1 MADQRQTKGNDS
13 QPEVRL
19 ELTNAEGRQVWA
31 LYSERPHSAAPDQT
45 APLGRYLEELLAIA
59 WRWRRRILVGAG
71 IGAALGVVYLLLTPS
86 VYVVRALVHIEQR
99 DSVLQQYDALRTDT
113 TFIATQAEVFHSPSI
128 VANAFDSLGL
138 PARSPGLVKRARM
151 FVRSLVPFLV
161 APPQDPKAAAVL
173 AALAALD
180 TSPVLGTDVMAIS
193 YRTADPQGGVRF
205 VDALIDR
212 YREYV
217 RELETEAHQEGLDL
231 LREQD
236 RELALQREALEQRY
250 DELHSATLALGDD
263 DNALSIQ
270 KLRLEEQARAVVNA
284 QGRRIELENR
294 LALHRQN
301 GGPPPEERGQ
311 LVEELRAAEAA
322 MADLRSAV
330 SDRHPDVRRLEQRI
344 QLLREQIER
353 NGAVQIAEL
362 ERELGAARRTEQ
374 MLSRLY
380 DGEWAAA
387 KALEERQLKEVQVR
401 QEVERLDQKRD
412 AVLALL
418 RDKELQ
424 ILSRQSGHS
433 GTVVR
438 VLDPP
443 TVPTDRIWPIP
454 GVVLLLFGMLGAL
467 GGLGA
472 ALYAERKGRV
482 AHVDAPVWIR

>member
-1 MADQRQTKGNDS
+1 MADQRLTKGNDS

-31 LYSERPHSAAPDQT
+31 LYSERPHSAPEQT

-59 WRWRRRILVGAG
+59 WEWRRRILVGAG
-71 IGAALGVVYLLLTPS
+71 IGAALGVVYLLLSPS

-99 DSVLQQYDALRTDT
+99 DSVLQQYEAVRTDT

-138 PARSPGLVKRARM
+138 PARSPGLIKRARM
-151 FVRSLVPFLV
+151 FVQSLVPFLT
-161 APPQDPKAAAVL
+161 APPSDPKAAAVL

-180 TSPVLGTDVMAIS
+180 TSPVLGTEVMAIS

-231 LREQD
+231 LRAQD

-250 DELHSATLALGDD
+250 GELHSATLALGDD
-263 DNALSIQ
+263 ANALSIQ

-301 GGPPPEERGQ
+301 GGPPEERGQ

-330 SDRHPDVRRLEQRI
+330 SERHPDVRRLEQRT

-362 ERELGAARRTEQ
+362 ERELGAVRRTEQ
-374 MLSRLY
+374 MLSQLH

-387 KALEERQLKEVQVR
+387 KTLEERRLKEVQVR
-401 QEVERLDQKRD
+401 QEIERLDQKRD

-424 ILSRQSGHS
+424 VLSRQSDHS

-443 TVPTDRIWPIP
+443 TVPIDRVWPIT

-472 ALYAERKGRV
+472 ALYAERKGRAARV
-482 AHVDAPVWIR
+482 HAPVWIR